1 MIGDITHRRGILCL
15 CRFIYCLIL
24 ICCISQHVI
33 WRKIVYTLH
42 MYHLLFV
49 IQERG
54 KFNSM
59 VDKHSRELSDL
70 KASLTEE
77 SDARTRLQLEL
88 DARESE
94 IEQLK
99 QKLVASDTVSIS
111 SGNDLDTDL
120 DAVGMCIFVGKSHLP
135 FRIFCLLTT
144 L

>member
-1 MIGDITHRRGILCL
+1 MSMPVYLLSDLNMLYFSTHDLEKLNI
-15 CRFIYCLIL
+15 
-24 ICCISQHVI
+24 
-33 WRKIVYTLH
+33 H

-120 DAVGMCIFVGKSHLP
+120 DAVGMYIFVGKGHLS

>member
-1 MIGDITHRRGILCL
+1 
-15 CRFIYCLIL
+15 
-24 ICCISQHVI
+24 
-33 WRKIVYTLH
+33 

-120 DAVGMCIFVGKSHLP
+120 DAVGMYIFVGKSHLS
-135 FRIFCLLTT
+135 FRIFCVLKHCRLYLGDSKHKSVLVSFFALRVTSSIV
-144 L
+144 LIKGLCCWF

>member
-1 MIGDITHRRGILCL
+1 MSQTANPCYKEHNIHITHVP
-15 CRFIYCLIL
+15 F
-24 ICCISQHVI
+24 
-33 WRKIVYTLH
+33 
-42 MYHLLFV
+42 LFV

-120 DAVGMCIFVGKSHLP
+120 DAVGMYIFVGKSHLS
-135 FRIFCLLTT
+135 FRIFCLLAT